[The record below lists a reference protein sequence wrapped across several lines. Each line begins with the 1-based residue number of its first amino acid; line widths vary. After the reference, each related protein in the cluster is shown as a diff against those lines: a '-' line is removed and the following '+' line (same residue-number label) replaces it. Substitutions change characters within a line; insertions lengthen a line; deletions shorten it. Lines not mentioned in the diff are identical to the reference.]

1 MIKNKL
7 LCVVPDMYGTG
18 YFRMLRPHQHLQ
30 YKYGVDFNVTIVYQ
44 KDFKYKIEDL
54 FDFNIIVYSKTILI
68 NNLMTSD
75 NLLKLKSS
83 GVKLVMDLD
92 DYWEVNKNHPSYLN
106 FKLHKYKDLVF
117 ENLKYADYVT
127 CTTEH
132 FANEIRKYHKNVIVF
147 PNAIDFNEN
156 QWVVNEKI
164 QSNRIRV
171 MWCGGS
177 SHLND
182 IQDLDYLVNKIK
194 HTDLKNKIQ
203 IILCGFNLTDVSI
216 DNSTWVK
223 YEKILTDNYTTISK
237 NYKDFLLKYDLNIK
251 YDDLEN
257 EPYVRIPSTSINNY
271 AKFYNLADICL
282 APLEKNKLNDMK
294 SPLKLIEA
302 GVYSKPIICG
312 DTYAYKNDIINVY
325 EKGGIYNCNTGNGFI
340 VKDKK
345 DYYKFIKYLVDNKDK
360 MSLIGDNLHK
370 KIKNDFDLEKITDK
384 RYEFY
389 LNICDSVIK
398 Y

>member
-1 MIKNKL
+1 
-7 LCVVPDMYGTG
+7 
-18 YFRMLRPHQHLQ
+18 
-30 YKYGVDFNVTIVYQ
+30 
-44 KDFKYKIEDL
+44 
-54 FDFNIIVYSKTILI
+54 
-68 NNLMTSD
+68 MTSD

-156 QWVVNEKI
+156 QWIVNEKI

-223 YEKILTDNYTTISK
+223 YEKI
-237 NYKDFLLKYDLNIK
+237 IK
-251 YDDLEN
+251 
-257 EPYVRIPSTSINNY
+257 T
-271 AKFYNLADICL
+271 F
-282 APLEKNKLNDMK
+282 
-294 SPLKLIEA
+294 
-302 GVYSKPIICG
+302 
-312 DTYAYKNDIINVY
+312 
-325 EKGGIYNCNTGNGFI
+325 F
-340 VKDKK
+340 
-345 DYYKFIKYLVDNKDK
+345 
-360 MSLIGDNLHK
+360 
-370 KIKNDFDLEKITDK
+370 
-384 RYEFY
+384 
-389 LNICDSVIK
+389 
-398 Y
+398 